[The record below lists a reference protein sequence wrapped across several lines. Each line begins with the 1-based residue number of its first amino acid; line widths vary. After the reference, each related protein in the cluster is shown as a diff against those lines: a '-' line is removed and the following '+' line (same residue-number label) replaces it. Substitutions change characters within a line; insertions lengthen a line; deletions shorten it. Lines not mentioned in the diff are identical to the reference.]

1 MLQQLHLLK
10 DREINQTLF
19 RLMLQADEINMLDH
33 LDGKYQIKGCCFGI
47 FFPANFDNCN
57 LINVI

>member
-10 DREINQTLF
+10 DGEINQTLF

-33 LDGKYQIKGCCFGI
+33 LDGKYQIKG
-47 FFPANFDNCN
+47 
-57 LINVI
+57 